1 MQYLTQPD
9 EIHEAII
16 KCASARILWLDTE
29 IADYKSG
36 KPRLSL
42 IQVLDDA
49 TDTQADCPPVTDKDD
64 RILILDLLDRSEL
77 IYEFIDKI
85 MLDPTIEKVFHNASY
100 DRQLLGKS
108 KAKNVT
114 CTWEIAKKI
123 PYYILP
129 VPNYQLKTLA
139 QQLCHFSNIDKT
151 QQISDWGQRPLTAK
165 QLEYAKMD
173 VVYVA
178 QVHHQLLQL
187 SQRLEIDPDNEDLT
201 ALTLRYRQIE
211 HRWKVLDTEFK
222 HLKERL
228 KQAMA
233 SQNVPELNG
242 FKLSIQERKHKK
254 IAFDELAK
262 FTQEYGVNLDFPIR
276 LTQEIQKEMT
286 NIIEKIPIEEEV
298 EKVFMLKVSEV
309 EDDDLPF

>member
-9 EIHEAII
+9 EIYEAIT
-16 KCASARILWLDTE
+16 KYASARILWLDTE

-36 KPRLSL
+36 KPKLSL
-42 IQVLDDA
+42 VQILDDV
-49 TDTQADCPPVTDKDD
+49 TDTQGD
-64 RILILDLLDRSEL
+64 RVLILDLLDRSEL
-77 IYEFIDKI
+77 IYEFIEKI
-85 MLDPTIEKVFHNASY
+85 MLDPTIEKVFHNANY
-100 DRQLLGKS
+100 DRQFLGKS

-114 CTWEIAKKI
+114 CTWETAKKI

-139 QQLCHFSNIDKT
+139 EQLCHFSYIDKT

-178 QVHHQLLQL
+178 QIHQQLLQL
-187 SQRLEIDPDNEDLT
+187 SQRLEIDPDDENLA

-222 HLKERL
+222 HLKDRL

-254 IAFDELAK
+254 VAFNELAK
-262 FTQEYGVNLDFPIR
+262 FTQEYGIDLDFSIR
-276 LTQEIQKEMT
+276 LTQDLQKEMT
-286 NIIEKIPIEEEV
+286 DLLDRIPVAEEV
-298 EKVFMLKVSEV
+298 EKVFLLKVSEV

>member
-9 EIHEAII
+9 EIHEAMT
-16 KCASARILWLDTE
+16 KFASARILWLDTE

-36 KPRLSL
+36 KPKLSL
-42 IQVLDDA
+42 IQVLDDV
-49 TDTQADCPPVTDKDD
+49 TDTQGD
-64 RILILDLLDRSEL
+64 RVLFLDLLDRSEL

-100 DRQLLGKS
+100 DRQFLGKS

-129 VPNYQLKTLA
+129 VANYQLKTLA
-139 QQLCHFSNIDKT
+139 EQLCHFSNIDKT
-151 QQISDWGQRPLTAK
+151 QQTSDWGQRPLTAK

-178 QVHHQLLQL
+178 QIHQQLLQL
-187 SQRLEIDPDNEDLT
+187 SQRLEIDPDDENLA

-222 HLKERL
+222 HLKDRL

-254 IAFDELAK
+254 IAFDKLAK

-276 LTQEIQKEMT
+276 LTQELQKEMAD
-286 NIIEKIPIEEEV
+286 IIAKIPVEEEI
-298 EKVFMLKVSEV
+298 EKVFLLKVSEV
-309 EDDDLPF
+309 KDDELPF